1 LRTGISVDKKHFGGQ
16 MRAVLIIIFLLT
28 RGLSFSQDT
37 TVTWIKNIDTS
48 AFKVFYNKKDI
59 PKEFYRV
66 LNVKDI
72 KKLANSTDKYSPGC
86 RNPIRGQ
93 FHWMAIQKNRWV
105 ISVTYG
111 GRGVTTCYYFLDK
124 EKGTL
129 NINKIIFD
137 VPKRGKT
144 TFGQIVATIKSGQ
157 YSFDEFNPDKYT
169 LEED

>member
-1 LRTGISVDKKHFGGQ
+1 MRTF
-16 MRAVLIIIFLLT
+16 LIIIFLLT
-28 RGLSFSQDT
+28 SRLSFSQDT
-37 TVTWIKNIDTS
+37 TVTWIKKIDTS
-48 AFKVFYNKKDI
+48 AFKMFYNKKDI

-86 RNPIRGQ
+86 TNPIRGQ
-93 FHWMAIQKNRWV
+93 FHWMARQKNRWV

-111 GRGVTTCYYFLDK
+111 GKGVYTRYYFLDK
-124 EKGTL
+124 DKGTL
-129 NINKIIFD
+129 NINELIFD

-144 TFGQIVATIKSGQ
+144 TFGQIVSTIKSGQ
-157 YSFDEFNPDKYT
+157 YSFDEFDPDQYT